1 MLFLTNRE
9 IAVRCFPAI
18 FVLMKRLLFLF
29 LLCSFSTLGQECTRV
44 WVKGTVVDTNRY
56 QTFYNLM
63 VINRTTGKGVF
74 GQPDGSFA
82 VYVNPNDSIV
92 LSVKGY
98 YPVGFRAVPDS
109 NCQFNC
115 QYAMVIKATELDEYV
130 VKPLKTLQQ
139 IKEERA
145 TLALRETRTITGLEA
160 FQSPITALYQ
170 RFSKREQTKQDVARM
185 EYEDAQQKVL
195 QELLQL
201 YVSYDVIELSDEE
214 FAEFIG
220 FLAIDEDFLKTA
232 SDMELITF
240 IKDKFEHY
248 KRINN

>member
-1 MLFLTNRE
+1 
-9 IAVRCFPAI
+9 
-18 FVLMKRLLFLF
+18 MKLALF
-29 LLCSFSTLGQECTRV
+29 LLLLCSSAAFGQNCTRV
-44 WVKGTVVDTNRY
+44 WMKGRVVDTTRT

-63 VINRTTGKGVF
+63 IVNRTTGKGVF
-74 GQPDGSFA
+74 GHPDGSFG
-82 VYVNPNDSIV
+82 VYVNPNDSIT

-98 YPVGFRAVPDS
+98 YMVGFRVIPDS
-109 NCQFNC
+109 NCQFTC
-115 QYAMVIKATELDEYV
+115 EYAVVMKATDLDEFV

-170 RFSKREQTKQDVARM
+170 RFSRKEQSKEKVAEM
-185 EYEDAQQKVL
+185 EYRDSQQRVL

-201 YVSYDVIELSDEE
+201 YVAYDVIELSDEE

-220 FLAIDEDFLKTA
+220 FLSINEDFLKTA
-232 SDMELITF
+232 SDIELITF
-240 IKDKFEHY
+240 IKDKLEHY
-248 KRINN
+248 KRIKANN

>member
-1 MLFLTNRE
+1 
-9 IAVRCFPAI
+9 
-18 FVLMKRLLFLF
+18 MKQLLILLFL
-29 LLCSFSTLGQECTRV
+29 CSASAFGQQCSSV

-98 YPVGFRAVPDS
+98 HPVGFRAVPDS
-109 NCQFNC
+109 NCQFIC
-115 QYAMVIKATELDEYV
+115 EYAIMIKATELDEFV

-145 TLALRETRTITGLEA
+145 TLAMRETRTITGLEA
-160 FQSPITALYQ
+160 FQSPITALYE
-170 RFSKREQTKQDVARM
+170 RFSKKERQEREIARM
-185 EYEDAQQKVL
+185 EHEDEQKQVL

-201 YVSYDVIELSDEE
+201 YVSYDVINLSDEE
-214 FAEFIG
+214 FSNFID
-220 FLAIDEDFLKTA
+220 FLAIDENFLKTA
-232 SDMELITF
+232 TDMELITF

-248 KRINN
+248 KRISN